1 MSEPN
6 RPTMDVVYLI
16 DVDDEEPRP
25 GSNVYALGLG
35 GKLVE
40 TTWKIDSRKF
50 YKAWMPYPK
59 VPKAVKEKL
68 YDLYLN
74 GGWRLNGNGPEG
86 RCESGN

>member
-6 RPTMDVVYLI
+6 RPTRDVVYLI
-16 DVDDEEPRP
+16 DIDDEMPRA
-25 GSNVYALGLG
+25 GDLVYALGLG

-40 TTWKIDSRKF
+40 TTWTSSSHKF
-50 YKAWMPYPK
+50 FKAWMPYPK

-74 GGWRLNGNGPEG
+74 GGWKTDASRQAPFAHA
-86 RCESGN
+86 S